1 MAPAAPPKKAISTS
15 QMVGAVR
22 ASNSACA
29 SLSGEMASVAI
40 CLIGLGLGAEIDI
53 AAFVVARYFGVR
65 NFSSVYGM
73 VAFSL
78 SVSGAIGSA
87 LIGASYDNYGS
98 YDAALIIIAVA
109 VVLAGFVYL
118 LLGRYPKP
126 ELSEL
131 KH

>member
-1 MAPAAPPKKAISTS
+1 MALTRH
-15 QMVGAVR
+15 G
-22 ASNSACA
+22 
-29 SLSGEMASVAI
+29 
-40 CLIGLGLGAEIDI
+40 
-53 AAFVVARYFGVR
+53 
-65 NFSSVYGM
+65 
-73 VAFSL
+73 AFSL